1 MNKTRLSLFYLA
13 SYLWGGGLALLV
25 APQWFVGMLLSNA
38 QYPDVM
44 LMALGMF
51 MVSLAIIVTQIIRAR
66 VEALYPTTL
75 VVRLFI
81 LPCLLFLFARS
92 GDPLFLALVAIV
104 GLGVLITGAIY
115 LAERR
120 KA

>member
-1 MNKTRLSLFYLA
+1 MNRTRVSLYYLA
-13 SYLWGGGLALLV
+13 SPLWGGGLALLV
-25 APQWFVGMLLSNA
+25 APQFFIRLLFSNG

-66 VEALYPTTL
+66 VQQLYPTTL

-81 LPCLLFLFARS
+81 LPCLLFFFVRT
-92 GDPLFLALVAIV
+92 GDPLFLTLVAIV
-104 GLGVLITGAIY
+104 GLGVVFTGSSY
-115 LAERR
+115 LAEKR
-120 KA
+120 